1 MDNGKTNINEPEF
14 WETRYRSGEAHWD
27 LGTSTP
33 VFDELLEKKLIDESG
48 KIAILGCGKGHDAL
62 LFAKHDYL
70 VTAVDFAPS
79 ALASLR
85 KQAKKMNLFVET
97 LQIDIFNLPG
107 KLLHKFD
114 YLLEY
119 VTYCAIDPQRR
130 KEYMDNISRLLKP
143 GGILIGLFFPID
155 SREGGPPFSVDVE
168 EITSNLK
175 NNFTLLHSEI
185 PQSSVK
191 PRLGKEIL
199 MLWKKKEV

>member
-1 MDNGKTNINEPEF
+1 MIDEKANINEPGY
-14 WETRYRSGEAHWD
+14 WETRYRSNQANWD

-33 VFDELLEKKLIDESG
+33 VFKEMLEKKLIGDSG

-62 LFAKHDYL
+62 LFDEHEYL
-70 VTAVDFAPS
+70 VTAIDFAPS
-79 ALASLR
+79 ALAALR
-85 KQAKKMNLFVET
+85 KQAKKSNVFIET

-114 YLLEY
+114 YILEY
-119 VTYCAIDPQRR
+119 VTYCAIDPGRR
-130 KEYMDNISRLLKP
+130 KEYIDNVSRLLKP

-155 SREGGPPFSVDVE
+155 SREGGPPFSVDIA
-168 EITSNLK
+168 EIKSNLK
-175 NNFTLLHSEI
+175 KNFVLLREEI